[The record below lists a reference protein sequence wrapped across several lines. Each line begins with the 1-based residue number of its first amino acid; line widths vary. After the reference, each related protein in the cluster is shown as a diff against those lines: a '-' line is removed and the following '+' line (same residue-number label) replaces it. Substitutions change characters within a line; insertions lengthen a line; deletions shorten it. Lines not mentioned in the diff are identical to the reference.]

1 MPKVTFSLDDETVQL
16 LRRVAERS
24 RKAQSLVVREAVAQ
38 YAAREEKLTDEE
50 RDRLLTVLRDIKAQP
65 ATRGEGE
72 VERELRDIR
81 RSRRTGWSRPLR

>member
-50 RDRLLTVLRDIKAQP
+50 RERLLSVLRDIKARP
-65 ATRGEGE
+65 VTRPVGE
-72 VERELRDIR
+72 VDRELQDVR
-81 RSRRTGWSRPLR
+81 RSRRTGWSRPVG

>member
-38 YAAREEKLTDEE
+38 YAAREEKLTD
-50 RDRLLTVLRDIKAQP
+50 Q
-65 ATRGEGE
+65 
-72 VERELRDIR
+72 
-81 RSRRTGWSRPLR
+81 

>member
-38 YAAREEKLTDEE
+38 YAAREEKLTEAE
-50 RDRLLTVLRDIKAQP
+50 RERLLTVLRDIKARP
-65 ATRGEGE
+65 VTRPTAD
-72 VERELRDIR
+72 VDRELRDVR
-81 RSRRTGWSRPLR
+81 RSRRTGWSRPVG